1 METSN
6 FKQIYN
12 KKHPVYYQF
21 IDNNSNETVVFLHGL
36 FSTSSIFRHCLKT
49 IKKNIILVELRGIV
63 YSKCKSP
70 YLNNYAEDVRL
81 ILEKEKIT
89 KKVILVGYSLGCSI
103 ANEFAEQ
110 HSEMVDKIVMLAP
123 VNKTFRQIGKR
134 NLIKT
139 LITGLGESFFKKWKE
154 YLRLERKQ
162 SFYKL
167 FSLFN
172 FKLLKDIYKEMIF
185 TQKCKIVILN
195 GKLDTFFNYQDN
207 SLKSSNIVHNQIESL
222 DHFLFIRKKRIEIIS
237 KHLTIL
243 LQTT

>member
-1 METSN
+1 MEKKP
-6 FKQIYN
+6 FRQVYN
-12 KKHPVYYQF
+12 KNHPVYYQF
-21 IDNNSNETVVFLHGL
+21 IDNKSDKTVVFLHGL

-70 YLNNYAEDVRL
+70 YLNNYVEDIRL

-89 KKVILVGYSLGCSI
+89 KNVTLVGYSLGCSI

-110 HSEMVDKIVMLAP
+110 HSEIVDKIIMLAP
-123 VNKTFRQIGKR
+123 VNKTFKQIGKR
-134 NLIKT
+134 NLIKI
-139 LITGLGESFFKKWKE
+139 LITGLGKDFFRKWKE
-154 YLRLERKQ
+154 YLRLEKKQ
-162 SFYKL
+162 PFYKL

-172 FKLLKDIYKEMIF
+172 FKLLKDIYREMIF

-207 SLKSSNIVHNQIESL
+207 NLKLPNIIHEQIENL
-222 DHFLFIRKKRIEIIS
+222 DHFLFIRTQRIKTIAEQLKI
-237 KHLTIL
+237 HLT
-243 LQTT
+243 TV